1 LDEEKENKMY
11 LPLLIQQQNLWK
23 QQVMM
28 NASTRIQVYRDAC
41 YHSMYEASDKYIAA
55 VIN

>member
-1 LDEEKENKMY
+1 MKQRRIKCTY
-11 LPLLIQQQNLWK
+11 PLPIQQQKLWQ

-28 NASTRIQVYRDAC
+28 NASTRLQVYRDDC
-41 YHSMYEASDKYIAA
+41 YQSMYEASDKYIAA